1 MANYNKSFNFR
12 NGVQVDNDNFV
23 VNTAGLV
30 GIGTSIPSA
39 FLDVY
44 GTSNLRGDVS
54 ATGNVTSSG
63 ITSTQYLNVVGFSTL
78 QSLSAVGGNY
88 SGVVTATKYFGDGSA
103 LSGVFAVSASG
114 WYFEPGSPGVAYTTS
129 KVGIGTTNAETFLQ
143 IGGDEVDSNTELRL
157 GKRVTATETSFPAIA
172 QVSSTGSDNSLGLS
186 ARTPLG
192 SIIFYTGN
200 GTWGSGTNTEKV
212 RIQSGG
218 NVGIGSTSP
227 TERLDVR
234 GTTRSTILNIT
245 GVSTFTG
252 DVSASGNLNV
262 TGVTTFNQ
270 DVKFPGAAY
279 NVEWDQPTSK
289 FKFDDNAQCV
299 FGTASGG
306 DLRIF
311 HAGGNSTIKN
321 ETGQFRIAGND
332 IRLQTQD
339 NSEDYLLAVDGGS
352 VSIFHNDVKRLETSG
367 IGVTVSDQLD
377 VTNVSASGVVT
388 ATSFTGNVTGN
399 VVGDVT
405 GDVTANGIG
414 VTSLNVTGV
423 STLTGN
429 VTVGGIL
436 DVDGTVDFDDVNV
449 SGACTITGITK
460 VTGDIIG
467 SGNLGLG
474 TSPQTDIHIKNA
486 VESAIVF
493 GRSGSVTGTNA
504 SLRFGT
510 SNGSF
515 PYSANTPESLDI
527 INYGKG
533 NVNFYLEAGTTGLGT
548 GGFFW
553 HRRSSFDQLM
563 VLTYDAKLGIGI
575 TVPDNT
581 FHVVGTSTVTD
592 NAWFGLNVNV
602 ANNLTAAGVGSFGS
616 LFVPAMTTE
625 LTGNVNATTGISTFN
640 ELKVTSHTTFDGSVN
655 GGVGIGTTSSGKAL
669 IVGTSIAAQFHVTNG
684 GEVGIQTNN
693 NFPGIQLDCARGT
706 AIFGTV
712 GAGTSNPQSGADF
725 GAAGFT
731 TSRHMILPKV
741 TTTQR
746 GNLNGVANGSIIYNT
761 STNKFQGR
769 ANGAWVDLH

>member
-1 MANYNKSFNFR
+1 MASINKSFNFR
-12 NGVQVDNDNFV
+12 HGVQVDDKDFTV
-23 VNTAGLV
+23 KGSLV
-30 GIGTSIPSA
+30 GIGTTIPTEK
-39 FLDVY
+39 LDV
-44 GTSNLRGDVS
+44 RGNAVVS
-54 ATGNVTSSG
+54 GFSS
-63 ITSTQYLNVVGFSTL
+63 SKYLNVSGVSTL
-78 QSLSAVGGNY
+78 SGHLNASTVGASGSVTATFFYGDGSRLDQLPTSQWIDVDVGLGYTSIYNNGGNVGVGTTDPRHSMQVGGDPSFGSIGVGIHSYGNIHAT
-88 SGVVTATKYFGDGSA
+88 GVVTATKFVGEFDGVS
-103 LSGVFAVSASG
+103 LDTNPSGIIVT
-114 WYFEPGSPGVAYTTS
+114 GVATASS
-129 KVGIGTTNAETFLQ
+129 KFVGPLTGA
-143 IGGDEVDSNTELRL
+143 
-157 GKRVTATETSFPAIA
+157 VT
-172 QVSSTGSDNSLGLS
+172 G
-186 ARTPLG
+186 
-192 SIIFYTGN
+192 
-200 GTWGSGTNTEKV
+200 
-212 RIQSGG
+212 
-218 NVGIGSTSP
+218 
-227 TERLDVR
+227 
-234 GTTRSTILNIT
+234 
-245 GVSTFTG
+245 
-252 DVSASGNLNV
+252 NV
-262 TGVTTFNQ
+262 TGDLTGNVNATDVQTSTLTVAGVTTHNE
-270 DVKFPGAAY
+270 DVQFPGAAY
-279 NVEWDQPTSK
+279 NILWDKATSK

-299 FGTASGG
+299 FGSASGG
-306 DLRIF
+306 DLKIF
-311 HAGGNSTIKN
+311 HQGGNSSIRN

-332 IRLQTQD
+332 IRLQTQ
-339 NSEDYLLAVDGGS
+339 NHSEDYLLAADGGS
-352 VSIFHNDVKRLETSG
+352 VSVFYNDVKRLETSG

-399 VVGDVT
+399 VVGNVT

-414 VTSLNVTGV
+414 VTSLNVSGV

-460 VTGDIIG
+460 LTGDVIG

-474 TSPQTDIHIKNA
+474 TSPQTDIQIQNA
-486 VESAIVF
+486 GESAIVF
-493 GRSGSVTGTNA
+493 GRSGTITGTNA

-548 GGFFW
+548 GGFYW

-693 NFPGIQLDCARGT
+693 NFPGVQLDCARGT